1 MIEAFPS
8 VRPTTLDVAP
18 FFPAPEPL
26 SQSSENLPRAPET
39 SAPYSRPLAPASRPL
54 GPASKALGSA
64 PNMMVEQAAPS
75 WVKKPRLHGQR
86 SFDFMAKCSKA
97 GGKVVEWPPRYGSV
111 PDGLNAP
118 SAQAGPD
125 PNLTTVTPSVFKMR
139 SQAPVQQAP
148 PEVYS
153 AQPAFKSTRPIR
165 MRGDA
170 KWPPGG
176 ANTQEPD
183 SQQVR
188 EFVKPRRQ
196 NKDYSQFFAQN
207 ALPCNY
213 TGYRAPPGTQHV
225 GESDM

>member
-1 MIEAFPS
+1 MIWDFSKFNSNE
-8 VRPTTLDVAP
+8 VR
-18 FFPAPEPL
+18 
-26 SQSSENLPRAPET
+26 
-39 SAPYSRPLAPASRPL
+39 
-54 GPASKALGSA
+54 
-64 PNMMVEQAAPS
+64 
-75 WVKKPRLHGQR
+75 
-86 SFDFMAKCSKA
+86 
-97 GGKVVEWPPRYGSV
+97 KVVEWPPRYGSV

-118 SAQAGPD
+118 NAQAGPD

-139 SQAPVQQAP
+139 SQAPVQQQP
-148 PEVYS
+148 PAVYS
-153 AQPAFKSTRPIR
+153 AQPAFKTTKPIR

-176 ANTQEPD
+176 ADTQEPD

-207 ALPCNY
+207 ALPTNY

-225 GESDM
+225 GQASEM

>member
-1 MIEAFPS
+1 MI
-8 VRPTTLDVAP
+8 
-18 FFPAPEPL
+18 
-26 SQSSENLPRAPET
+26 
-39 SAPYSRPLAPASRPL
+39 
-54 GPASKALGSA
+54 
-64 PNMMVEQAAPS
+64 
-75 WVKKPRLHGQR
+75 W
-86 SFDFMAKCSKA
+86 DFNKFNSNNIR
-97 GGKVVEWPPRYGSV
+97 KVVEWPPRYGSV

-118 SAQAGPD
+118 SAQVNSSTPNLYENTDSLRKLESSCDQGVNSRESYSGYDMETVPQQSENMSSDYKQAGPD

-148 PEVYS
+148 PAVYS